1 MHLVILSL
9 GTEIDV
15 GFVTK
20 TTLKCLITSGD
31 IPSSKEQVFLNGA
44 YAFFQKAYM
53 NMLFHICQLM
63 IQSSSMQSLSNLK
76 IERAHL
82 YPCHNILLKG
92 NTNFIISQN
101 SIHRNVHPFPVQL
114 FP

>member
-20 TTLKCLITSGD
+20 TTLECLIKSGD

-44 YAFFQKAYM
+44 YAFFQKAYEYALSHLPIDDPVLV
-53 NMLFHICQLM
+53 NAEFVRFDDRDN
-63 IQSSSMQSLSNLK
+63 SSLSMRQFFV
-76 IERAHL
+76 ER
-82 YPCHNILLKG
+82 
-92 NTNFIISQN
+92 
-101 SIHRNVHPFPVQL
+101 
-114 FP
+114 

>member
-44 YAFFQKAYM
+44 YAFFQKAYEYA
-53 NMLFHICQLM
+53 LSHLPIDDPVL
-63 IQSSSMQSLSNLK
+63 SLSDLK